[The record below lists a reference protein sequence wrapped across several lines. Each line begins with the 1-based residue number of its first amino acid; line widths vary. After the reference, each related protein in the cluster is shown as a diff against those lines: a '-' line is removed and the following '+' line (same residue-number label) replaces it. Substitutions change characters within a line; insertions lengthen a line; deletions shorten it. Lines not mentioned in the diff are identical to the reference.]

1 MKGYPFCRAGR
12 PVDRR
17 ERKMK
22 KKRSDIT
29 VCVLL
34 NVIAVLTAAF
44 LYLIYRNWLAED
56 MIRELN
62 RDYEEMVKSA
72 QKPEAD
78 KNR

>member
-1 MKGYPFCRAGR
+1 
-12 PVDRR
+12 
-17 ERKMK
+17 MK
-22 KKRSDIT
+22 KKRSDMT

-62 RDYEEMVKSA
+62 RDYEEMVKHYEGKGERKTGREEVGTKA
-72 QKPEAD
+72 
-78 KNR
+78 